1 MCKLYLSAPRE
12 LLEVQFGVHPPADC
26 VEGEVQPHGRGML
39 IRSGDFGLDCVAAN
53 WGDVGVQERSA
64 ACPSSPGLSCLTTT
78 ISAGVVADHPA
89 TRAAWRWGQR
99 CLVPAAWWLSVD
111 SKRRIASRQGLVLGG
126 GDALALAGVWVVRP
140 RPANASARICFS
152 MITIPRPHCSAEC
165 APCKRPQPCANV
177 VAIARKDWVDWLEG
191 SDRAARGVMH
201 AAAEADD
208 LAPAINGHGRPGEW
222 TTAAI
227 DRREQGGLHNVLDD
241 RRAMA
246 MTEDSLH

>member
-99 CLVPAAWWLSVD
+99 
-111 SKRRIASRQGLVLGG
+111 
-126 GDALALAGVWVVRP
+126 
-140 RPANASARICFS
+140 
-152 MITIPRPHCSAEC
+152 
-165 APCKRPQPCANV
+165 
-177 VAIARKDWVDWLEG
+177 
-191 SDRAARGVMH
+191 
-201 AAAEADD
+201 
-208 LAPAINGHGRPGEW
+208 
-222 TTAAI
+222 
-227 DRREQGGLHNVLDD
+227 
-241 RRAMA
+241 
-246 MTEDSLH
+246 